1 MAPGARQP
9 EKGRDDFGSQT
20 CNLEVLGV
28 EDLHQIARNRAVKP
42 RSLERAGA
50 DVSGTE
56 GGGVAVGEAGDAG
69 TEKQGGGDGN
79 DLQKFLHDVSSL
91 KGMERPCY
99 SARETGLNVREGPL
113 VLFPESVKF
122 VVLKSALEDFEG
134 STLSA
139 VPGLLGKLRY
149 LARLYTRGVYSH
161 WGMEKVYGS
170 GAAER
175 AMRTLHGSLVAK
187 VLRTPLREL
196 ASDLQESAAA
206 AEMTD
211 VEVLSALERPGA
223 TPGQEGSRAKRMGPS
238 ERHFKSVLRTL
249 AALVQSK
256 EPASRRDA
264 SPLLPP
270 GR

>member
-1 MAPGARQP
+1 MGSYPEIEQKVLIPMRHRDGSASSLANIVAEKAICNPQSEARQGRGSATRCVAPGARQP

-170 GAAER
+170 GAA
-175 AMRTLHGSLVAK
+175 
-187 VLRTPLREL
+187 
-196 ASDLQESAAA
+196 
-206 AEMTD
+206 
-211 VEVLSALERPGA
+211 
-223 TPGQEGSRAKRMGPS
+223 
-238 ERHFKSVLRTL
+238 
-249 AALVQSK
+249 
-256 EPASRRDA
+256 
-264 SPLLPP
+264 
-270 GR
+270 